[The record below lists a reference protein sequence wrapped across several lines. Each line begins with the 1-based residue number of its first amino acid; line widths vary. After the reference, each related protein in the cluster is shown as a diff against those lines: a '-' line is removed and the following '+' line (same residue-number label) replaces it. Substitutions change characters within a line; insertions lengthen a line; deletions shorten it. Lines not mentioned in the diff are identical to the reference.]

1 MPLFPHSRFFSQEH
15 KALAF
20 GIVAVLMWSTVAT
33 AFKLA
38 LNHLDAW
45 QLLFIANISSFAVLT
60 LLLFSQNA
68 HTPRAL
74 TDGWRRSLGF
84 GLLNPVLYYLLLFGA
99 YDLLPAQIAQPIN
112 YTWALVLSFMAAWR
126 FGHKLS
132 KSDWVASVLGYSGV
146 LILIIPSSKAD
157 SDISWMGIALAIIS
171 TFVWASY
178 WLMNQG
184 DKRPPILALWQAFG
198 FALPINGCLMI
209 SFSSIP
215 SFETISWL
223 AALYVG
229 AFEMGF
235 AFAAWLLAL
244 RLTQH
249 TAKISHLIFLSPV
262 ISLVLIH
269 YVLSEPIYPSTPVG
283 LLCILIGLYLQQRTS
298 PPTGENPKNTI
309 TYKPQPSTY
318 TSQPSTYI
326 SQEPQKV
333 NAREMH

>member
-1 MPLFPHSRFFSQEH
+1 MRFFPHSGCFSQEH
-15 KALAF
+15 QALAF
-20 GIVAVLMWSTVAT
+20 GFLAVLMWSTVAT

-38 LNHLDAW
+38 LNHLDPW

-60 LLLFSQNA
+60 LLLFSQKKYPSK
-68 HTPRAL
+68 TL
-74 TDGWRRSLGF
+74 TDGWLRSLGF

-132 KSDWVASVLGYSGV
+132 KNDWIASVLGYSGV
-146 LILIIPSSKAD
+146 LILIIPSSNAD
-157 SDISWMGIALAIIS
+157 NDFSWMGIVLAIVS
-171 TFVWASY
+171 TLVWASY

-184 DKRPPILALWQAFG
+184 DKRPPLLALWQAFG
-198 FALPINGCLMI
+198 FALPINGGLMM

-215 SFETISWL
+215 SFDTTSWL

-235 AFAAWLLAL
+235 AFAAWLVAL

-283 LLCILIGLYLQQRTS
+283 LCCILIGVYLQQSSSPSKYLNSENTPSVKGQRPTYRPQ
-298 PPTGENPKNTI
+298 PPT
-309 TYKPQPSTY
+309 
-318 TSQPSTYI
+318 
-326 SQEPQKV
+326 
-333 NAREMH
+333 